1 MIHRTWI
8 MMVSV
13 LSLTACSQAEWRATA
28 VHYGDN
34 GGQGS
39 LGRHTLHQGETV
51 AAIAKKYQ
59 VDLSSIVQMNDLV
72 SALALP
78 SGQRLTIP
86 APENYKV
93 RAGDTVY
100 TIARLFDTSPSDM
113 MKANHLSSSSSIR
126 VGQIL
131 KIPKNIGSENLVA
144 VNKLPITKSSPRI
157 LKVARAPSSLPQ
169 QPTAAIQKESL
180 EPLVMPSPNVVTQPN
195 ISPVNLSNSGS
206 RGLSFIKPVSG
217 KIISGFGPKSDG
229 LHNDGINIQ
238 ASKGT
243 PVRSAE
249 AGEVVYQGNQIEG
262 YGNMILVRHRDGYL
276 TAYAHLEKILVKNGD
291 RVSRGQ
297 TIGTVGNTG
306 SVSLPQLHFEVRR
319 GKEAIDPKQKL
330 SNV

>member
-1 MIHRTWI
+1 MIERKWI

-34 GGQGS
+34 QGQGS

-78 SGQRLTIP
+78 TGQRLTIP
-86 APENYKV
+86 APETYRV

-100 TIARLFDTSPSDM
+100 TIARLFDKSPSDV

-144 VNKLPITKSSPRI
+144 VHKSPVTKSSPRI
-157 LKVARAPSSLPQ
+157 LKVARAPSLPH
-169 QPTAAIQKESL
+169 QPAPAIQKEPL

-195 ISPVNLSNSGS
+195 ISPVNLSNSDS

-249 AGEVVYQGNQIEG
+249 VGEVVYQGNQIEG

-276 TAYAHLEKILVKNGD
+276 TAYAHLDKILVKNGD
-291 RVSRGQ
+291 KVSRGQ

-319 GKEAIDPKQKL
+319 GKEAIDPKLKL